1 MLACTVWL
9 TSLRPDPTG
18 PRRLPLPPF
27 CDHRHIYLCTSM
39 HQYIIPPDDKYSNER
54 VHHHIIPHSRLLRA
68 PSSRGPPPTRA
79 CRSPDRSPP
88 APHAPHA
95 TPISSS
101 ALPSIHMAPY
111 FPHVIFSVALRPFP
125 RLSPP
130 LSVLAPCLAPG
141 PHRATVVTTTTVTVV
156 TVVTVAPA
164 AAEDPAMI
172 VTRTKAPSV
181 DGAPAPV
188 LIPISPSR

>member
-9 TSLRPDPTG
+9 TSLRPDPAG

-27 CDHRHIYLCTSM
+27 VTIDTSTCVHRCTRIS
-39 HQYIIPPDDKYSNER
+39 
-54 VHHHIIPHSRLLRA
+54 SRLMINTRTSVFITISYPIHASYALPRA
-68 PSSRGPPPTRA
+68 AARRQPERADPPTV
-79 CRSPDRSPP
+79 PP

-172 VTRTKAPSV
+172 VTRTKTPSV